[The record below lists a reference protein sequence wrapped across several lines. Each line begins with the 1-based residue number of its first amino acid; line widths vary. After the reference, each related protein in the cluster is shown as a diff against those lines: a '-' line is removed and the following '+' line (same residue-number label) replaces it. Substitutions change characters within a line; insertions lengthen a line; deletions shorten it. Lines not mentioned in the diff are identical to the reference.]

1 MELDWKSH
9 TDSEDSLVV
18 AKGVGERGVDWEFGI
33 VGCKLLNSG
42 WINKKVLLYSIG
54 NDIQHPGI
62 NHPGKDSLYSGPP
75 LSVVLA
81 APESSSLE
89 NSRKSRCFPRE

>member
-33 VGCKLLNSG
+33 VGCKLLNSR